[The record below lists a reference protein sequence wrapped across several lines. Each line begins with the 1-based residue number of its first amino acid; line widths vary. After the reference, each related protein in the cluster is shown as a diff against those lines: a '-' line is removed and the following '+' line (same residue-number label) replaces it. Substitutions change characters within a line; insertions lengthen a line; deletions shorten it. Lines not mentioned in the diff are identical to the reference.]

1 MAVSD
6 FIEFLVFRYQLLPTR
21 ARSGFQSTLF
31 PHVRSVED
39 LISRKN
45 EIFATVLKQTRDF
58 SIRGIK
64 LIHKQL
70 ASSDDVF
77 VYRIATSR
85 NLTRETKD
93 FRKEKV
99 ENWPSILVVFDN
111 NPDVQ
116 KLLVERNTKVF
127 QLPRTVPNL
136 LSNRLNRGLQQY
148 QLELHIEPI
157 FVRAEFWRLVEE
169 HRDRIVEAH
178 FELVS
183 PNMANISHVLADD
196 LKEFAKST
204 NTAKTELTLQ
214 SPKAGRLKLEQT
226 DKNLDSLVD
235 YASKGGGNVAVRV
248 KGLRRRIETDRTI
261 EKVSVENLEIE
272 GATAEQTVEIFE
284 KITRC

>member
-1 MAVSD
+1 MPSSEI
-6 FIEFLVFRYQLLPTR
+6 IEFLVFRYQLLPTR
-21 ARSGFQSTLF
+21 AEFQSTLF

-45 EIFATVLKQTRDF
+45 EIFATVLKQTKDF
-58 SIRGIK
+58 SIRGVK
-64 LIHKQL
+64 LIHKEL
-70 ASSDDVF
+70 AGSDDVF

-93 FRKEKV
+93 FRREKV

-111 NPDVQ
+111 KPDIQ

-127 QLPRTVPNL
+127 QLPRTVSNL
-136 LSNRLNRGLQQY
+136 LSDRLNSGLRQY

-157 FVRAEFWRLVEE
+157 FVRAEFWKLVQE
-169 HRDRIVEAH
+169 HRDRIIEAH

-183 PNMANISHVLADD
+183 PNMANISHALADD
-196 LKEFAKST
+196 LKDFAKST

-226 DKNLDSLVD
+226 DKNLDSLVH
-235 YASKGGGNVAVRV
+235 YASQGGGNVAVRV
-248 KGLRRRIETDRTI
+248 KGLRHTIQTDRTI
-261 EKVSVENLEIE
+261 EKVCVEELNIE
-272 GATAEQTVEIFE
+272 AATPEQTIELFR